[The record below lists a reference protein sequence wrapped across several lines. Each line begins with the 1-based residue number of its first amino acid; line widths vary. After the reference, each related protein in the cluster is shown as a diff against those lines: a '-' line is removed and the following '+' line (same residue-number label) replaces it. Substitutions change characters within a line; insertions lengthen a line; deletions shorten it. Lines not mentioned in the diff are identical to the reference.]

1 MSPWVEQILRAVGRV
16 IGMEV
21 PIGSVGKTF
30 ESILKGDSGTGKSGQ
45 TGASM
50 KADIANV
57 QV

>member
-1 MSPWVEQILRAVGRV
+1 MEQILRAVGRV